1 MPGFKLLRDVRLGIK
16 NLYLHGLRSLL
27 TMLGMVFGVGSVVAM
42 LSVGEGAGREALEQ
56 IRMLGSNNIILE
68 AAKPVEDEAA
78 SQVRTFLSVYGL
90 TYKDEIRIA
99 RTFDSVERT
108 VPVKILRQDAR
119 FGEWSRE
126 VRLIGT
132 TSGWFDLVRRP
143 LLAGRTLMPED
154 IDQKAGVAV
163 ITATLARKLLPMEAP
178 VGQAIRVGGEYFRVV
193 GVVDNHSSEGGAV
206 AAPDRE
212 NDIYIPLSA
221 ARERFGD
228 VSFRRVSGSS
238 SRERVELHQLL
249 VQVRDLDSVEATAQG
264 IEAMLQRF
272 HKKVDY
278 LMRVPLALLRQ
289 AEETKRTFSIVLAS
303 IAGISLLV
311 GGIGIMNIMLAT
323 VTERTREIGI
333 RRAIG
338 AKRRQIISQFLI
350 ETMVLSTAGGGLG
363 IACGLL
369 IPWFITRI
377 TGLETVVTPISLVL
391 SLLISLAVGLIFGL
405 YPAVRAA
412 RLDPIVALRHE

>member
-1 MPGFKLLRDVRLGIK
+1 MPGFKLLRDIRLGIK
-16 NLYLHGLRSLL
+16 NLYLHGLRSFL

-56 IRMLGSNNIILE
+56 IRMLGSNNIIIE
-68 AAKPVEDEAA
+68 AAKPVEDEAT

-90 TYKDEIRIA
+90 TYEDEFRIA
-99 RTFDSVERT
+99 ATFSQVDRT
-108 VPVKILRQDAR
+108 VPVKILRQDGR
-119 FGEWSRE
+119 FRDRGQE
-126 VRLIGT
+126 VRLVGT
-132 TSGWFDLVRRP
+132 TPAWFALVKRP
-143 LLAGRTLMPED
+143 LLAGRVLLPDDFDMN
-154 IDQKAGVAV
+154 AGVAV
-163 ITATLARKLLPMEAP
+163 ITEALARQLLPMEAP

-193 GVVDNHSSEGGAV
+193 GVVSNSTSEGGAL
-206 AAPDRE
+206 AAPDRV
-212 NDIYIPLSA
+212 NDVYIPLST

-228 VSFRRVSGSS
+228 ISFRRVSGSS

-249 VQVRDLDSVEATAQG
+249 VQVRDINEVEATAKG

-278 LMRVPLALLRQ
+278 RLRVPLALLRQ

-369 IPWFITRI
+369 IPWFITRL
-377 TGLETVVTPISLVL
+377 TGLVTVVTPFSLIL
-391 SLLISLAVGLIFGL
+391 SLLISLAVGLVFGL